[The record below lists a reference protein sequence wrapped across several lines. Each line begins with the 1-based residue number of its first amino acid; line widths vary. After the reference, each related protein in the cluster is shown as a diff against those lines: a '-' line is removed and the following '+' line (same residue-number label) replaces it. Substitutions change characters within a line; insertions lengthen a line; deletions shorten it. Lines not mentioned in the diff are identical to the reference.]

1 MPANTIRNTTMVF
14 WHGLMVSMGLIVAI
28 GAQNAYLLK
37 QGLSKQHI
45 AVVAGICFL
54 GDFCLMTFGI
64 MGAGTLFAKFPWLSL
79 SLAIVGA
86 LFLSVYAYRCFK
98 SAYTGASA
106 LHSQAEQTPKQT
118 RKQVAMMAFALTFL
132 NPHVYLDTV
141 VILGGIAGTLSMADK
156 WGFLAGALL
165 ASLLWFFGVGY
176 GARLL
181 LPWFAKARTW
191 RMLDTGIGVLML
203 WLAPIWLLVW
213 QSIPMIP
220 SNGWTLGN
228 LTRCNL
234 VYNLDVIRIEL
245 ILLIM
250 NSKEFEM

>member
-1 MPANTIRNTTMVF
+1 MVF

-106 LHSQAEQTPKQT
+106 LHLQAEQTPKQT

-156 WGFLAGALL
+156 WGFWQGLCSRHCCGFSAWAMVPDCYCLGLPKPAL
-165 ASLLWFFGVGY
+165 GVCSTQALGY
-176 GARLL
+176 
-181 LPWFAKARTW
+181 
-191 RMLDTGIGVLML
+191 
-203 WLAPIWLLVW
+203 
-213 QSIPMIP
+213 
-220 SNGWTLGN
+220 
-228 LTRCNL
+228 
-234 VYNLDVIRIEL
+234 
-245 ILLIM
+245 
-250 NSKEFEM
+250 

>member
-1 MPANTIRNTTMVF
+1 MVF
-14 WHGLMVSMGLIVAI
+14 WHGLMVSAGLIIAI

-37 QGLSKQHI
+37 QGLSKQHV

-64 MGAGTLFAKFPWLSL
+64 MGAGSLFAKFPWLSL

-98 SAYTGASA
+98 SAYTGASG
-106 LHSQAEQTPKQT
+106 LHLQAEQTQKQT
-118 RKQVAMMAFALTFL
+118 RKQVAMMALALTFL

-156 WGFLAGALL
+156 WSFLAGALL
-165 ASLLWFFGVGY
+165 ASLVWFFGVGY

-191 RMLDTGIGVLML
+191 RLLDTGIGILML
-203 WLAPIWLLVW
+203 WLAIGLYRYAYVL
-213 QSIPMIP
+213 ST
-220 SNGWTLGN
+220 GTAA
-228 LTRCNL
+228 
-234 VYNLDVIRIEL
+234 
-245 ILLIM
+245 
-250 NSKEFEM
+250 